1 VYFVNHAAL
10 RAALPARGE
19 RLCRDAAEG
28 GLGVYEV
35 CLRLPK
41 FIPHRQMCWSAD
53 ASILSFI
60 VGCLGIILAAYK
72 NFSPYILFFFA
83 TIVLMQLVEYVVWSY
98 GVDTSKEGCGDACVS
113 TINFGASL
121 SAAALLALQ
130 PIASILTLTQSYI
143 PVMAYLI
150 LGIIAQVI
158 DHSLDVRSLKER
170 YKMTAE
176 PHLVWH
182 WLRPTPRASLLVYFI
197 FLLTPLV
204 LSGQFALLAV
214 VLAALAFSVVSYA
227 RAWGSIW
234 CYAIHLIV
242 VALCVM
248 K

>member
-1 VYFVNHAAL
+1 
-10 RAALPARGE
+10 
-19 RLCRDAAEG
+19 
-28 GLGVYEV
+28 
-35 CLRLPK
+35 
-41 FIPHRQMCWSAD
+41 M
-53 ASILSFI
+53 
-60 VGCLGIILAAYK
+60 
-72 NFSPYILFFFA
+72 LFFFA
-83 TIVLMQLVEYVVWSY
+83 TIVLMQLVEYVVWTY
-98 GVDTSKEGCGDACVS
+98 GVDTSKEGCGVKENRRFSTSDAHKARSPSVSALCVS

-121 SAAALLALQ
+121 SAAALLTLQ

-176 PHLVWH
+176 PITSVQGCERPLRSVGASRQSRFGEVRPQVEASPHLVWH
-182 WLRPTPRASLLVYFI
+182 WLRPAPRASLLVYFL

-214 VLAALAFSVVSYA
+214 VLAALAFSVISYA

-234 CYAIHLIV
+234 CYAIHVIV
-242 VALCVM
+242 VVLCIM